1 VLNALLPDL
10 WPYLAGLLALIGAA
24 VGLYAKGKGDAKAKT
39 ALQAAEAYAKTRR
52 KIDTADIGEGN
63 EDDDRK
69 WLAGAADRLHADK

>member
-1 VLNALLPDL
+1 MIRIYAFF
-10 WPYLAGLLALIGAA
+10 AGLLALIGAA
-24 VGLYAKGKGDAKAKT
+24 LGIYAKGRGDAKAKT